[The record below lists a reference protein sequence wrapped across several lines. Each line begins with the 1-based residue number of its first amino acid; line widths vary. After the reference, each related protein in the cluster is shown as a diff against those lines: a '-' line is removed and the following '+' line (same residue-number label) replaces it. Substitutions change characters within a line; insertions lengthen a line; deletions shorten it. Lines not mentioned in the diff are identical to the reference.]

1 MIAVNFFKSI
11 YGQQEP
17 EETDL
22 VSVLKGIKNGSFKK
36 QVERY
41 REAKAALPKEK
52 ADKIKAK
59 LQAFTPTGT
68 FFDGKR
74 TNATL
79 LRYSQI
85 VHIDLDK
92 VPDELMAR
100 TKDALIKDPYVY
112 GLFLSPSSNGYKSFI
127 KVDSPK
133 SIHKEAFNEVTEHF
147 ICLLSWLPLE
157 CFDAGVKDIARACF
171 VSYDP
176 DTYINEN
183 AEVFVVEHSLIGN
196 KTSTLT
202 PTFTTTST
210 GKFTFPLKT
219 AKEVWDF
226 TNERY
231 QYSFIEGQRDNFVF
245 GYACNCCAW
254 GIGKPDALNHALQFA
269 QQGFGSREIE
279 KKIEQGYDGRRGF
292 GELLKKENLSQPLQ
306 NFITSESSHKIVNPC
321 FPEIVYGYLPSLLKK
336 ACNYYEIGRER
347 DVFLLS
353 ALTAISGCCNEMYV
367 VIKGKKV
374 YPNLCSLITAP
385 PASKKGT
392 LRDARPLLKSF
403 QFQPKESVTTDSGL
417 EKVSEYEPRVW
428 IGADTSTAALNG
440 ILNAN
445 NSGGVLW
452 STELKTLRNALKQ
465 DFGNYTSSLLKTFHN
480 EPIEVNRKGSNGKPE
495 QLNIENPKFSI
506 LFSGV
511 EEDSKWLLQN
521 RDSGL
526 SSRFM
531 IYSFDEPDLE
541 WIDMFDTEDV
551 EDFLAPISDSLAER
565 IYACGMNAS
574 RFRFQPQQGI
584 KHSKVF
590 SELLKDNAEY
600 QDVVKR
606 TGVMVAKLAM
616 TLSVVRGVEAG
627 QDGVVWCHEE
637 DFQTAMRMAV
647 EVLFVH
653 FKNEV
658 LKYGSRSTTWT
669 NQNTIEFLQPHMSAE
684 FTSANAF
691 KVAKKLGITLS
702 DRQMHTHLKEAENKG
717 IVRKV
722 KQGIYRYA

>member
-1 MIAVNFFKSI
+1 MHQVHFFKSV
-11 YGQQEP
+11 YGQPEP

-22 VSVLKGIKNGSFKK
+22 ASVLKGIKDGSFKEE
-36 QVERY
+36 VERY
-41 REAKAALPKEK
+41 RKAKADNSPEAERLKTS
-52 ADKIKAK
+52 
-59 LQAFTPTGT
+59 LSAFTPSGT
-68 FFDGKR
+68 FNGRR
-74 TNATL
+74 TNESL

-92 VPDELMAR
+92 VPSELMAR
-100 TKDALIKDPYVY
+100 TKDALINSSYVN
-112 GLFLSPSSNGYKSFI
+112 GLFLSPSSNGYKYFI

-133 SIHKEAFNEVTEHF
+133 SMHKEAFNQVTEHF
-147 ICLLSWLPLE
+147 IALLTWLPIE

-176 DTYINEN
+176 EAHLNED
-183 AEVFVVEHSLIGN
+183 AEVFIVEQTIN
-196 KTSTLT
+196 DKKTSTPI
-202 PTFTTTST
+202 PTFSPTST
-210 GKFTFPLKT
+210 GNFTFPLKN
-219 AKEVWDF
+219 AQEVWNF

-231 QYSFIEGQRDNFVF
+231 HYSFIEGQRDNFVF

-254 GIGKPDALNHALQFA
+254 GIEKQDALNHALQFA
-269 QQGFGSREIE
+269 QQGFGSGEIE
-279 KKIEQGYDGRRGF
+279 KKIEQGYDGRREF
-292 GELLKKENLSQPLQ
+292 GELLRTENLTQPLQ
-306 NFITSESSHKIVNPC
+306 NFITSERSHKIVNPC
-321 FPEIVYGYLPSLLKK
+321 FPEMVYEYLPSLLKK
-336 ACNYYEIGRER
+336 ACSFYEIGRER

-353 ALTAISGCCNEMYV
+353 ALTAISGCCNGIYSL
-367 VIKGKKV
+367 IHSKKV

-403 QFQPKESVTTDSGL
+403 QFQPKQSVIIDLGL
-417 EKVSEYEPRVW
+417 EEVSEYEPRVW

-511 EEDSKWLLQN
+511 EEDSKWLMQN

-526 SSRFM
+526 TSRFM
-531 IYSFDEPDLE
+531 VYSFDEPDLE

-551 EDFLAPISDSLAER
+551 EDFLAPIAESLAER
-565 IYACGMNAS
+565 IYTYGMKS
-574 RFRFQPQQGI
+574 VRFRFQRQQGV

-590 SELLKDNAEY
+590 SGLLKDNVEY

-606 TGVMVAKLAM
+606 TGAMVAKLAM
-616 TLSVVRGVEAG
+616 TLSVVRGVEAD
-627 QDGVVWCHEE
+627 QDGVVWCQEE
-637 DFQTAMRMAV
+637 DFQTAMRMTV